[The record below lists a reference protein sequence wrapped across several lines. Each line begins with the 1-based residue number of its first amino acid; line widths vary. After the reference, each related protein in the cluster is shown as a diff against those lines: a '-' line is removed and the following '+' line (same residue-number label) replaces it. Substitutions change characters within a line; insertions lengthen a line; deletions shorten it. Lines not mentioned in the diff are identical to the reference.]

1 MGRTSR
7 HPAKV
12 RQRGA
17 PGRIVQAPAH
27 YVEAN
32 HPPDKLERLAVELD
46 QLTGSAEKGR
56 IAWRMSQ
63 IALRRHPA

>member
-17 PGRIVQAPAH
+17 PGRIVQAPAQTSGGLH
-27 YVEAN
+27 HAARQN
-32 HPPDKLERLAVELD
+32 D
-46 QLTGSAEKGR
+46 AEKG
-56 IAWRMSQ
+56 
-63 IALRRHPA
+63 HP